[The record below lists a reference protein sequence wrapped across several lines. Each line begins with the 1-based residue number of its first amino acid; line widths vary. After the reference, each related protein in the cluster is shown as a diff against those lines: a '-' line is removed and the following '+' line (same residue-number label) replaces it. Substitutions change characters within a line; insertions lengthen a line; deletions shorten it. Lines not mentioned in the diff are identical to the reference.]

1 MNPPMR
7 SDQTQERLLHA
18 QPQLQPRQRRQRR
31 QHQVDESRRSHT
43 SVAPRQQQQADV
55 SQLDAGMGG
64 GGGSET
70 KRQRENLPRTAVHL
84 MQHWLYQHVAHPYPS
99 EPEKQSMAQVG

>member
-64 GGGSET
+64 GG
-70 KRQRENLPRTAVHL
+70 Q
-84 MQHWLYQHVAHPYPS
+84 
-99 EPEKQSMAQVG
+99 